1 MQISTE
7 RAAPQSFVAKSRV
20 KRQTPGAAVFVLG
33 LAVLWF
39 LFYEV
44 NLHTPYIA
52 NGSDIVK
59 AAKKLYE
66 RDGKTFPSSIIAEKI
81 AIFGDSKILTGFVPK
96 QFDEQASED
105 HLTTYSFN
113 SGFPG
118 QDEFVGELSD
128 MLAQEHRPDV
138 VLLTREWFPVRR
150 QTSFFSLS
158 QDDNELASRFFPFR
172 LLTRNV
178 TRFLAEASRN
188 GGPVRFYRSSQE
200 TAQAMIRARGW
211 FFIKKLSIFPDD
223 RLPPGY
229 TLASDNPGV
238 VERKHPDFASLQ
250 LDQLNSALA
259 SHHTRCFYV
268 PYYRRIGEFAP
279 APSIDNEFAENLAA
293 HSSCRVVGPNYFS
306 YPPALFNDPIHL
318 NPDGAKAYTA
328 DLYNLIAPHLR

>member
-1 MQISTE
+1 MFWI
-7 RAAPQSFVAKSRV
+7 
-20 KRQTPGAAVFVLG
+20 
-33 LAVLWF
+33 

-66 RDGKTFPSSIIAEKI
+66 REGKTFPSSVVSEKI

-96 QFDEQASED
+96 QFDEQGSKD
-105 HLTTYSFN
+105 HLRTYSFN

-138 VLLTREWFPVRR
+138 VLLTREWLPVRR
-150 QTSFFSLS
+150 QTSLFSLA
-158 QDDNELASRFFPFR
+158 QDDNELASKLFPFR

-178 TRFLAEASRN
+178 TRFLVEASRN
-188 GGPVRFYRSSQE
+188 GGPVRFYKSSQE
-200 TAQAMIRARGW
+200 TAQTMIQARGW
-211 FFIKKLSIFPDD
+211 FFIRKLSIFPDD
-223 RLPPGY
+223 RLPLGY
-229 TLASDNPGV
+229 RLASDSPGV

-250 LDQLNSALA
+250 LDQLNTALA
-259 SHHTRCFYV
+259 THHTRCYYV

-279 APSIDNEFAENLAA
+279 APPVDTEFADNLAA
-293 HSSCRVVGPNYFS
+293 HSSCVVVGPNYFS
-306 YPPALFNDPIHL
+306 YPPAFFNDPIHL